1 MTRIT
6 PIKLRFSNAYFIT
19 GAQHTI
25 LVDTGMPGEETKI
38 LRAAQKAGIDPA
50 QISLIFH
57 THGHVDH
64 AGSSRALAA
73 HLGIPTAIHPAD
85 ADMLHSGIMRPLHT
99 IGLEAKLILP
109 MVNRLF
115 PAFEPDV
122 LIDETFNLSEYG
134 IAGRILHIPGHT
146 AGSVSILL
154 ENGAAIV
161 GDVMMGGYL
170 GGNLFATHP
179 RYHYFAENFAQISQ
193 SIAALLTLTTAAQ
206 TFYVGHGGPLTRA
219 AVEKQFS
226 RI

>member
-1 MTRIT
+1 MTHIT
-6 PIKLRFSNAYFIT
+6 PIKLSFSNAYFIT

-25 LVDTGMPGEETKI
+25 LIDSGMPGEESKI
-38 LRAAQKAGIDPA
+38 LRAAQKAGINPK

-57 THGHVDH
+57 THAHVDH

-73 HLGIPTAIHPAD
+73 RLAIPTAIHPAD
-85 ADMLHSGIMRPLHT
+85 ADMLRSGTMRRLQT
-99 IGLEAKLILP
+99 IGLEAKFILP
-109 MVNRLF
+109 MVNRPF
-115 PAFEPDV
+115 PAFEPT
-122 LIDETFNLSEYG
+122 LFINETFNLSEYG
-134 IAGRILHIPGHT
+134 IPARILHTPGHT
-146 AGSVSILL
+146 AGSVSVLL

-179 RYHYFAENFAQISQ
+179 KYHYFAENFAQISQ
-193 SIAALLTLTTAAQ
+193 SIAALLAAGAQ